1 MTMKPELLQFNK
13 ETKGNDRRFHTFC
26 GVETPFFFVF
36 GWNADVAQ
44 TPSSEEDYTIELTF
58 VEYNREKLARPVT
71 FLIIYQRLE
80 GRIMNETHQINRS
93 PEEKQLQ
100 SLTETTKMI
109 GCSGSLWEALWLRS
123 V

>member
-1 MTMKPELLQFNK
+1 MAHPPCRLLLGSNSTVDLF
-13 ETKGNDRRFHTFC
+13 
-26 GVETPFFFVF
+26 PFTNRDPLSSVSTAY
-36 GWNADVAQ
+36 NSDHVAQ

-58 VEYNREKLARPVT
+58 VEYNREKLAKPVT

-80 GRIMNETHQINRS
+80 GRIMNENHQINRS